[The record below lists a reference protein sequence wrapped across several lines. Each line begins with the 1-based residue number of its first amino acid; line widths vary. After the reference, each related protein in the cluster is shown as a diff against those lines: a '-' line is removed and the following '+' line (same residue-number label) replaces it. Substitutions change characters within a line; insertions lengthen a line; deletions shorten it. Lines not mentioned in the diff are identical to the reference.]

1 MLMAE
6 SSPLLTVV
14 HLTSSRF
21 HGGPERQMLGL
32 AESLSRRIQSVFI
45 LFSENGRCRAFFSQC
60 QSKGFDAFRLRYD
73 TPRLFA
79 AAGELRQLLHTQRAC
94 ILFSHGYKANILAR
108 MVTHRMGIPH
118 VAVSRGWTGESA
130 RVRLYDALDKRILRY
145 VDRVVC
151 ISRSQADQVH
161 SMGVPTTK
169 TRIIYNAIQSDRF
182 ARPNPNYGKRLR
194 RLFPFSPMFIIG
206 SAGRLSMEKGHAVLV
221 TAASLVQKR
230 YSQIGF
236 VIFGEGRL
244 RKALQ
249 NQIDRLGMTKS
260 VIIPGYR
267 PDLDRYLPHLDL
279 LVVPSFTEGLPNIL
293 LESLAAHVPV
303 VASAVGG
310 IPELIKDGH
319 TGRLV
324 PAGNAEA
331 MAESISQMISDRTAA
346 DRMRKNGHQSIQTH
360 FSFACQGRMYE
371 SLCDELLNSASRN
384 S

>member
-21 HGGPERQMLGL
+21 YGGPERQMLGL
-32 AESLSRRIQSVFI
+32 AESSSRRIQSVFI
-45 LFSENGRCRAFFSQC
+45 SFSENGRCRAFVSQC
-60 QSKGFDAFRLRYD
+60 RSKGFDAFRLRYD

-94 ILFSHGYKANILAR
+94 ILCSHGYKANIVAR
-108 MVTHRMGIPH
+108 MVTHGMGIPH
-118 VAVSRGWTGESA
+118 VTVSRGWTGEST

-151 ISRSQADQVH
+151 VSRSQADQVH
-161 SMGVPTTK
+161 SMGVPATK
-169 TRIIYNAIQSDRF
+169 TRVIYNAIQSDRF
-182 ARPNPNYGKRLR
+182 ARPNPSYGKRLR

-206 SAGRLSMEKGHAVLV
+206 AAGRLSKEKGHAVLV
-221 TAASLVQKR
+221 TAASLVEKR
-230 YSQIGF
+230 YSQVGI

-249 NQIDRLGMTKS
+249 NQIDRLGMTQS
-260 VIIPGYR
+260 VIIPGHR
-267 PDLDRYLPHLDL
+267 PDLDGYLPHLDL
-279 LVVPSFTEGLPNIL
+279 LVVPSFTEDIPNIL

-324 PAGNAEA
+324 PAGDAEA

-346 DRMRKNGHQSIQTH
+346 DRMRKNGHQSIQTQ
-360 FSFACQGRMYE
+360 FSFACQSRMYE
-371 SLCDELLNSASRN
+371 SLCDELLNSASRK